1 MIIEAICDQFIK
13 VFTTLLSFVSIPQVP
28 ADVLSSVNS
37 TMDEIIERGSQLIDL
52 FIPYDIAKVLLL
64 IVIVIELVVHV
75 YHFIMWVIRKIPM
88 AGMS

>member
-28 ADVLSSVNS
+28 EDVLSSVNS

-64 IVIVIELVVHV
+64 IVIVIELVVHI

>member
-13 VFTTLLSFVSIPQVP
+13 VFTTLLSFITIPQVP
-28 ADVLSSVNS
+28 EDVFSSVNS
-37 TMDEIIERGSQLIDL
+37 TIDTIISRGAELIDL
-52 FIPYDIAKVLLL
+52 FIPYDIAKTLLL
-64 IVIVIELVVHV
+64 IVIVIELVIHV